1 MLLPLHLFSKSWLS
15 SLNQFSREPLQSV
28 EVVKHLRRTKMHILR
43 CVFSTNNM
51 NCCVDVPWQPSKGE
65 VSLFRRSQL
74 SHDCSSWDK
83 AHKCIVALGLPAKC
97 NAQIHSSF
105 VCKVPTGK
113 SHLPGGLST
122 GTGEWQTHPGSEPYP
137 RAVDVTKAVQTTQDL
152 LRHYSWSHEWAFS
165 ISGNLDKQLAL
176 HGMHPTW
183 NPHELW
189 VSTCAVQQCHCC
201 KINNTRSSPH
211 MANL

>member
-1 MLLPLHLFSKSWLS
+1 MCPSSPLKVRTACLDD
-15 SLNQFSREPLQSV
+15 LNFHMTAVR
-28 EVVKHLRRTKMHILR
+28 
-43 CVFSTNNM
+43 
-51 NCCVDVPWQPSKGE
+51 
-65 VSLFRRSQL
+65 
-74 SHDCSSWDK
+74 WDK

-137 RAVDVTKAVQTTQDL
+137 RAVGVTKAVQTTQDL
-152 LRHYSWSHEWAFS
+152 LRHYSWSQEWAFS

-176 HGMHPTW
+176 HGMHPIW

-189 VSTCAVQQCHCC
+189 VSTCVVQQCHCC
-201 KINNTRSSPH
+201 KINNTQSSPH
-211 MANL
+211 TANL